1 MRAMRLSAAR
11 SPLQLT
17 DVPQPVPAAGQVL
30 ARVRA
35 CGVCRTDLHVVD
47 GELSDPA
54 LPLTPGHEIVA
65 TVVGR
70 GAGAERFELGARL
83 GIPWLAWACGKCTY
97 CRRGQ
102 ENLCP
107 FARFTGYT
115 VQGGYADF
123 VVADERFC
131 VALPALYGDTEAA
144 PLLCAGLIGYRALR
158 AAGDAARL
166 GLYGFGASAHIIAQ
180 VARHQ
185 GRQVFAFTRPGD
197 EASQAFARSLGA
209 VWAGGSD
216 TKPPEPLNA
225 AIIFAPVGALVP
237 AALAAVDRGGVVVC
251 AGIHMSEIP
260 AFSYDLLWGERT
272 VRSVANLT
280 RQDAVDFMTV
290 APLVPVRTKVTT
302 YPLAH
307 ANRALADLRRGM
319 IEGAAVLVPG
329 RDSRE
334 QPAADADGATGDAGE
349 APAGQRTS

>member
-1 MRAMRLSAAR
+1 MRAMRLAAPR

-17 DVPQPVPAAGQVL
+17 DVPRPVPSAGQVL

-65 TVVGR
+65 TVVER
-70 GAGAERFELGARL
+70 GADAERFEPGARL

-115 VQGGYADF
+115 VPGGYADF

-131 VALPALYGDTEAA
+131 VALPASYGDTEAA

-166 GLYGFGASAHIIAQ
+166 GLYGFGASAHIIVQ

-216 TKPPEPLNA
+216 TKPPEPLNG
-225 AIIFAPVGALVP
+225 AIIFAPVGALIP

-260 AFSYDLLWGERT
+260 AFSYDLLWGERI

-280 RQDAVDFMTV
+280 RQDAVDFMAV

-334 QPAADADGATGDAGE
+334 QPAADADNPTGLGSA
-349 APAGQRTS
+349 